1 MRKESFSPRERW
13 EAILK
18 GQRPDRLPMDYRATP
33 EVTERLMR
41 HLSCSSTGELY
52 QKLHIDAPVGVAPRY
67 TGPKLEPG
75 TDMFGCRFRDVD
87 YGSGVYSECVYHP
100 LAKYNT
106 VEEIDKNY
114 GWPSVDWF
122 DYSVIPR
129 EIEGKEEYPVRGGG
143 SEPFLTYKNLRGQ
156 EQAFMDL
163 VLNPEIV
170 DYCLDKLFDFCY
182 ENTLRIYEQLPGRV
196 TFSYVAEDMGGQTG
210 LMFSPDHIRR
220 FLLPRMKRMISL
232 AHQAGVY
239 VFHHNDGAIRK
250 IIPDL
255 IDIGIDILDPIQWRC
270 EGMDRE
276 GLKRDFGDKLVFHG
290 GVDNQYTL
298 AFGTV
303 EEVKREVIENIEI
316 LGYDGKYILAPCHN
330 IQPVSPMENIVAMY
344 ETGYEYGWL

>member
-13 EAILK
+13 EAVLK
-18 GQRPDRLPMDYRATP
+18 GQRPDRLPMDYWATP
-33 EVTERLMR
+33 EVTENLMR
-41 HLSCSSTGELY
+41 YLSCSSTEELY
-52 QKLHIDAPVGVAPRY
+52 QKLHIDAPVEVSPRY

-182 ENTLRIYEQLPGRV
+182 ENTLRIYEQIPGRV
-196 TFSYVAEDMGGQTG
+196 AFSYVAEDMGGETG
-210 LMFSPDHIRR
+210 LMFSPHHIRR

-255 IDIGIDILDPIQWRC
+255 IDIGIDILNPIQWRC